1 MHVGSIGPREM
12 KSEGPRRGS
21 LIPEV
26 YMPIWH
32 YTQLICSYQRMQRG
46 NSMKREVWA
55 GYAPPLQKS
64 GASLICGFFLWGSGP
79 GACDAKKKCLAEDS
93 EMSLASHAVGIVGLL
108 FRHNSHTR
116 MKSRMKWTTVL
127 STVCNM

>member
-32 YTQLICSYQRMQRG
+32 YTPLICSYQRMQRG

-55 GYAPPLQKS
+55 GYAPPLQNQVCEFN
-64 GASLICGFFLWGSGP
+64 LRIFFVGFSTRRLRRQKRKVFGR
-79 GACDAKKKCLAEDS
+79 DS
-93 EMSLASHAVGIVGLL
+93 KLTLASHAVGIAGLL
-108 FRHNSHTR
+108 FRQNSRTR
-116 MKSRMKWTTVL
+116 MKSRMKWTTYC
-127 STVCNM
+127 TVYCM